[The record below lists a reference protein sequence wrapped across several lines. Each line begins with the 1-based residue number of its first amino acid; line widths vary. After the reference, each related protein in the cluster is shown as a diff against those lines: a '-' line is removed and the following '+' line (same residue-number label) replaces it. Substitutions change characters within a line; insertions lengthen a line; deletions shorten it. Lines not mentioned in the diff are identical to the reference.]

1 MWRAQSAPPWLNFK
15 LWIWLTDLPKS
26 RRPRPPRFLRRLCI
40 PKIPRSPCTCTH
52 SVLSNGIL
60 SDKTGDF
67 ERRSGLLKVSDAKMV
82 PSAIMSPYI
91 FTETSI
97 AIHSKL
103 PILLLPPKK
112 EHAKLVPARILPLL
126 SYHTRQ
132 RRRRARR
139 RRHPIFMDPKTT
151 PTKLSRWD
159 DLTGHILMLSSSQR
173 ELLLCLHVFQCQKHV
188 KWLCRIE
195 S

>member
-1 MWRAQSAPPWLNFK
+1 M
-15 LWIWLTDLPKS
+15 
-26 RRPRPPRFLRRLCI
+26 
-40 PKIPRSPCTCTH
+40 
-52 SVLSNGIL
+52 SNGIL

-126 SYHTRQ
+126 SYPTRQ
-132 RRRRARR
+132 GGGECGAAPRRGTRSLWTLKQLPPSYLDEMILPVIFSCCL
-139 RRHPIFMDPKTT
+139 RHSESYCFAYMYSNAK
-151 PTKLSRWD
+151 
-159 DLTGHILMLSSSQR
+159 
-173 ELLLCLHVFQCQKHV
+173 KHV
-188 KWLCRIE
+188 K
-195 S
+195 

>member
-1 MWRAQSAPPWLNFK
+1 MWLAQSAPLPLPG
-15 LWIWLTDLPKS
+15 WIGLTDLPKS
-26 RRPRPPRFLRRLCI
+26 RRPWPPKFLRRPWI
-40 PKIPRSPCTCTH
+40 PKIPRSPYTCTH
-52 SVLSNGIL
+52 SVMSNGIL

-126 SYHTRQ
+126 SYPTSQ
-132 RRRRARR
+132 RRRRARWR

-173 ELLLCLHVFQCQKHV
+173 ELLLCLHVFQCQKT
-188 KWLCRIE
+188 C
-195 S
+195 

>member
-1 MWRAQSAPPWLNFK
+1 M
-15 LWIWLTDLPKS
+15 
-26 RRPRPPRFLRRLCI
+26 
-40 PKIPRSPCTCTH
+40 
-52 SVLSNGIL
+52 SNGIL

-126 SYHTRQ
+126 CPTLPGREGGARGGGVGTRSLWTLKQLPPSYLDEMILPVIFSCCL
-132 RRRRARR
+132 
-139 RRHPIFMDPKTT
+139 RHSASYCCAYMYSNAK
-151 PTKLSRWD
+151 
-159 DLTGHILMLSSSQR
+159 
-173 ELLLCLHVFQCQKHV
+173 KHV
-188 KWLCRIE
+188 K
-195 S
+195 

>member
-1 MWRAQSAPPWLNFK
+1 MPPLSEVQTLNRVDWSAK
-15 LWIWLTDLPKS
+15 IWEAATPRLL
-26 RRPRPPRFLRRLCI
+26 PRPCI
-40 PKIPRSPCTCTH
+40 PKIPQSPCCTCTH

-126 SYHTRQ
+126 SYPTRQ

-139 RRHPIFMDPKTT
+139 LRHPIFMDPKTT

-173 ELLLCLHVFQCQKHV
+173 ELLLCLHVFQCQKT
-188 KWLCRIE
+188 C
-195 S
+195 

>member
-1 MWRAQSAPPWLNFK
+1 M
-15 LWIWLTDLPKS
+15 
-26 RRPRPPRFLRRLCI
+26 
-40 PKIPRSPCTCTH
+40 
-52 SVLSNGIL
+52 SNGIL

-126 SYHTRQ
+126 SYSLPGREGGARGGGVGTRSLWTLKQ
-132 RRRRARR
+132 LPPSYLDEMILPVIFSCCL
-139 RRHPIFMDPKTT
+139 RHSASYCCAYMYSNAK
-151 PTKLSRWD
+151 
-159 DLTGHILMLSSSQR
+159 
-173 ELLLCLHVFQCQKHV
+173 KHV
-188 KWLCRIE
+188 K
-195 S
+195 

>member
-1 MWRAQSAPPWLNFK
+1 MDEKCQFLSLHASY
-15 LWIWLTDLPKS
+15 LP
-26 RRPRPPRFLRRLCI
+26 I
-40 PKIPRSPCTCTH
+40 Q
-52 SVLSNGIL
+52 VL
-60 SDKTGDF
+60 KTSL
-67 ERRSGLLKVSDAKMV
+67 RSGLLKVSDAKMV

-132 RRRRARR
+132 RRRRARGGVGTR
-139 RRHPIFMDPKTT
+139 SLWTLKQLPPSYLDEMILPVIFSCCLRHSASYCCAYMYSNAK
-151 PTKLSRWD
+151 
-159 DLTGHILMLSSSQR
+159 
-173 ELLLCLHVFQCQKHV
+173 KHA
-188 KWLCRIE
+188 C
-195 S
+195 